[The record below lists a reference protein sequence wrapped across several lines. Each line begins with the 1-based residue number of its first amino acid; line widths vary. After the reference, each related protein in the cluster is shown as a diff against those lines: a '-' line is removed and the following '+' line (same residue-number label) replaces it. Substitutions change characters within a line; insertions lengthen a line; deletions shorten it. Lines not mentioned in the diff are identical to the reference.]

1 MFGQQYSEF
10 IFNTTVC
17 YSLARLTYVLLL
29 HYLGETSHVH
39 NNNFGNKV
47 TQYTLP
53 LRKKLSSLSTKF
65 HTTSLHMSQNTTT
78 NVQNDFLFHPYRPE
92 VSYAI
97 HQQHRP
103 QCFATRI
110 NQALPRVSHVSNW
123 SLMYSSLYTARPMV
137 GLR

>member
-29 HYLGETSHVH
+29 HYRGETSHVH

-53 LRKKLSSLSTKF
+53 LREKIVKF
-65 HTTSLHMSQNTTT
+65 IYKIPH
-78 NVQNDFLFHPYRPE
+78 
-92 VSYAI
+92 
-97 HQQHRP
+97 
-103 QCFATRI
+103 
-110 NQALPRVSHVSNW
+110 NQSAHEPKYHNKCSK
-123 SLMYSSLYTARPMV
+123 
-137 GLR
+137 